1 MALRLL
7 SNAAESD
14 MNNGIYAA
22 STGLLARTQELDLAA
37 NNLANANTTGFR
49 GSHVSFKTQM
59 MNASADTSTRTV
71 SSFGVL
77 GSPRTDFSQGSMQQT
92 GNSLDLALEGSGFFA
107 VQAPTGV
114 QYSRNGNFHLTRD
127 GSLVTAQ
134 GFPVLG
140 DKGPIILP
148 GGNVEISS
156 SGVISVNGD
165 VAGQLQLSEF
175 DPDVPL
181 TSLGDAYFSAPSA
194 AAKPAGNL
202 TVLQGSLE
210 SSNVNPVESAV
221 GLIEIQRNAEMMQRA
236 LTTFHN
242 EFNKTA
248 AEELPRV

>member
-1 MALRLL
+1 
-7 SNAAESD
+7 

-37 NNLANANTTGFR
+37 HNLANANTTGYR
-49 GSHVSFKTQM
+49 GEHVSFKTQLM
-59 MNASADTSTRTV
+59 TASDNASTRAV

-77 GSPRTDFSQGSMQQT
+77 GLPRTDFSQGSLQQT
-92 GNSLDLALEGSGFFA
+92 GNPLDLALEGPGFFA

-114 QYSRNGNFHLTRD
+114 QYTRNGNFHLTRD

-140 DKGPIILP
+140 GNGPITLP
-148 GGNVEISS
+148 SGNAEISS
-156 SGVISVNGD
+156 AGVISVNGD
-165 VAGQLQLSEF
+165 VAGQLQLTDF
-175 DPDVPL
+175 DASVPL
-181 TSLGDAYFSAPSA
+181 TALGDAYFSAPLA
-194 AAKPAGNL
+194 AATPASQL
-202 TVLQGSLE
+202 SVLQGSLE

-242 EFNKTA
+242 EFNKIA
-248 AEELPRV
+248 AEDLPKV